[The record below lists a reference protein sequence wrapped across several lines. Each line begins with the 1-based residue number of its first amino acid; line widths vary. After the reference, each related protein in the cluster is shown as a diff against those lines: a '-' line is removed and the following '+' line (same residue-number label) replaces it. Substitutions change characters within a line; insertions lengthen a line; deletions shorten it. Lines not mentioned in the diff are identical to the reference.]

1 MPNSLNAITGIV
13 KSLPSALVIVN
24 RSGIIETMNGA
35 ASRLLDIPKPEAEGQ
50 LHSLVIPGSRLGR
63 VLADAKPVRYHL
75 SLPKASLWASAEPL
89 FEQNGEL
96 CGAAEYYEDW
106 SRLEAL
112 ATEVEQLRERNRFL
126 ESILNAAHEFVAAV
140 DANGL
145 ITYMSKETAARM
157 GVELD
162 AVIGQPIRKVRGDCL
177 LRKVVR
183 TGVAQMGELWNVNN
197 TSVPVMVLPLVRE
210 GQIVGAVGKSV
221 FRNMEEARVFL
232 SRFESESCATVK
244 QERKAR
250 YVFDD
255 IVGDSGTL
263 FQAKELARRAASG
276 ESTVLLLAESG
287 CGKEL
292 FAHAIHSASSRRKGP
307 FVSIN
312 CASIPESL
320 LESELFGYEDGAFT
334 GARKGG
340 RAGKFELAG
349 GGTIFLDEI
358 GDMSP
363 FMEAKLLRVLQE
375 GEIQRL
381 GAEMPRKVNVRVI
394 AATNADL
401 GAKIKRGEFRKD
413 LYYRLEGISV
423 RIPPLRERPGD
434 IDLLIDHLL
443 PRFAMKA
450 EKIVTGMD
458 AEVRSFL
465 NQYEWP
471 GNVRELVKVIEGA
484 VCLASQPVI
493 TWKDIPPHFAEQ
505 IKPGTLLKRAPL
517 HNEEDLPDAA
527 VSPLH
532 LVDTLPTRLEEL
544 ERAAIQEAL
553 GSTGGN
559 KRRAALLLG
568 MARSTFYEKLK
579 RYRIL
584 TGKSTAPA
592 PDSPT

>member
-1 MPNSLNAITGIV
+1 MQNSLNVIKAV
-13 KSLPSALVIVN
+13 VQSLPSALAIVN
-24 RSGIIETMNGA
+24 LSGIIMSMNEA
-35 ASRLLDIPKPEAEGQ
+35 ACRLLDIPKLEAEGR
-50 LHSLVIPGSRLGR
+50 HYSSVIPGSRLGN
-63 VLADAKPVRYHL
+63 VLTDAKPLRYPL
-75 SLPKASLWASAEPL
+75 SLPKTSLWASATPL
-89 FEQNGEL
+89 FQEGGEFY
-96 CGAAEYYEDW
+96 AVAEYYEDW

-112 ATEVEQLRERNRFL
+112 ATEVEQLREHNRFL

-140 DANGL
+140 DANGF
-145 ITYMSKETAARM
+145 ITYMSEETAVRM

-162 AVIGQPIRKVRGDCL
+162 AVIGQPIRKVRSDCL
-177 LRKVVR
+177 LQKVVR

-221 FRNMEEARVFL
+221 FRNMDEASFFL
-232 SRFESESCATVK
+232 RRFESQSFSPVK
-244 QERKAR
+244 QEHRAQ
-250 YVFDD
+250 YVFED
-255 IVGDSGTL
+255 IVGAGGSL
-263 FQAKELARRAASG
+263 PQAKELARRAASG

-292 FAHAIHSASSRRKGP
+292 FAHAIHCASSRRKGP

-340 RAGKFELAG
+340 RVGKFELAD

-363 FMEAKLLRVLQE
+363 FMESKLLRVLQE
-375 GEIQRL
+375 GELQRI
-381 GAEMPRKVNVRVI
+381 GAETPRKVNVRVI

-401 GAKIKRGEFRKD
+401 MAKIKRGEFRKD

-434 IDLLIDHLL
+434 IDVLINHLL
-443 PRFAMKA
+443 PRVAMKA
-450 EKIVTGMD
+450 GKIVSGMD
-458 AEVRSFL
+458 AEVRSRL
-465 NQYEWP
+465 NAYEWP
-471 GNVRELVKVIEGA
+471 GNVRELVKVLEGA
-484 VCLASQPVI
+484 VCLASGPVI
-493 TWKDIPPHFAEQ
+493 TWKDIPPHFAEHF
-505 IKPGTLLKRAPL
+505 KVGLVSKRTP
-517 HNEEDLPDAA
+517 HQNEEAPPEPA
-527 VSPLH
+527 VSSLH

-544 ERAAIQEAL
+544 EKAAIQEAL
-553 GSTGGN
+553 SSTGGN

-579 RYRIL
+579 RYRI
-584 TGKSTAPA
+584 PA
-592 PDSPT
+592 GD